1 MEKLFTNYD
10 LEVME
15 QFELIFDSATN
26 EKAAK
31 QSALNYYMS
40 LIEDDEEVDIQEIVN
55 LAESYGY
62 DFDDF
67 TELTETE

>member
-1 MEKLFTNYD
+1 MENLFTNYD

-15 QFELIFDSATN
+15 QFELIFDRATN
-26 EKAAK
+26 EKVAK
-31 QSALNYYMS
+31 QNALNYYMS
-40 LIEDDEEVDIQEIVN
+40 LIDDDEEVDIQEVVN

-67 TELTETE
+67 ESLTETE